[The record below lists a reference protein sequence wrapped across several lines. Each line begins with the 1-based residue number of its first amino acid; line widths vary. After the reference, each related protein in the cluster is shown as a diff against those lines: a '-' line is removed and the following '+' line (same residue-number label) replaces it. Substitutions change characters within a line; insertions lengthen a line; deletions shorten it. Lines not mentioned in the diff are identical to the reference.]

1 MNRPYFP
8 KDVNTET
15 LKAAMDAY
23 GWVVVENVLPDEFTQ
38 RLKTS
43 AYTAYEIRRTIQKK
57 NGLEVNMDGTIH
69 HTVDQP
75 VFIELLEQL
84 YCDDF
89 ILDYFS
95 GQYILN
101 SYGGVINMPNRPSYV
116 CNIHRDVRTF
126 SGKTNTMMNLLVMLD
141 DFTLENGATYVLSGS
156 HRKEDKPL
164 EDVFFK
170 EADRVTGTAGSLLFF
185 NSNLWHAAGENKSK
199 ADRCALTLTFTKPY
213 MKQQM
218 DYPRYL
224 GYHEGDKFHERLQQV
239 LGYHSRTPEN
249 LDEWYQP
256 PHKRMYRPGQ
266 G

>member
-1 MNRPYFP
+1 MKKPYFP
-8 KDVNTET
+8 KDVYPET
-15 LKAAMDAY
+15 LTTAMDEF
-23 GWVVVENVLPDEFTQ
+23 GWVVVENILPDDLTQ
-38 RLKTS
+38 RLRDAS
-43 AYTAYEIRRTIQKK
+43 YTAYEIRRAIQNK

-69 HTVDQP
+69 HAVDQP
-75 VFIELLEQL
+75 VFIELLEHL
-84 YCDDF
+84 YCDAF

-126 SGKTNTMMNLLVMLD
+126 SGKTNTMLNLLVMLD
-141 DFTLENGATYVLSGS
+141 DFTPKNGATHVLSGS
-156 HRKEDKPL
+156 HREEEKPSD
-164 EDVFFK
+164 ETFFR
-170 EADRVTGTAGSLLFF
+170 EAERVTGSAGSLLFF
-185 NSNLWHAAGENKSK
+185 NSNLWHAAGENKSDR
-199 ADRCALTLTFTKPY
+199 DRCALTLTFTKPY

-218 DYPRYL
+218 DYPRFL
-224 GYHEGDKFHERLQQV
+224 GYHEGDRFSERLQQV
-239 LGYHSRTPEN
+239 LGYHSRTPAT